1 MLGKTP
7 LPRNFFKP
15 KSRPVHCITLSARS
29 LTRFVVHPFS
39 RPFDVIRDDF
49 GPKVTGLAEENGFEM
64 AVASRQNSNVAHR
77 THQDR
82 QLRFHREESGVA
94 KFWREVLICQLCS
107 KLAFWW
113 RISRFMGKFSVKK
126 SRISLREITLQSS
139 SNTFR
144 KAEFR
149 VEKNTVVKNNY
160 VDKVQR
166 FRLVP
171 E

>member
-1 MLGKTP
+1 
-7 LPRNFFKP
+7 
-15 KSRPVHCITLSARS
+15 
-29 LTRFVVHPFS
+29 
-39 RPFDVIRDDF
+39 
-49 GPKVTGLAEENGFEM
+49 VTGLAEENGFEM
-64 AVASRQNSNVAHR
+64 AVPSLQNSNVAHR

-82 QLRFHREESGVA
+82 QLRFHREEYGVP
-94 KFWREVLICQLCS
+94 KFWRELLTCYAQNLLSDEEFLV
-107 KLAFWW
+107 
-113 RISRFMGKFSVKK
+113 FMGKFSVKK
-126 SRISLREITLQSS
+126 SRISLRESTLQSS
-139 SNTFR
+139 SNTFC

>member
-1 MLGKTP
+1 MPGKTP

-15 KSRPVHCITLSARS
+15 KSRPVHCITPSARN
-29 LTRFVVHPFS
+29 LTRFIVHPFS

-94 KFWREVLICQLCS
+94 TFWLEVLICYAQNLFSDEEFLVLWENFRS
-107 KLAFWW
+107 K
-113 RISRFMGKFSVKK
+113 
-126 SRISLREITLQSS
+126 
-139 SNTFR
+139 NP
-144 KAEFR
+144 EF
-149 VEKNTVVKNNY
+149 
-160 VDKVQR
+160 
-166 FRLVP
+166 L
-171 E
+171 

>member
-1 MLGKTP
+1 
-7 LPRNFFKP
+7 
-15 KSRPVHCITLSARS
+15 
-29 LTRFVVHPFS
+29 
-39 RPFDVIRDDF
+39 
-49 GPKVTGLAEENGFEM
+49 
-64 AVASRQNSNVAHR
+64 
-77 THQDR
+77 
-82 QLRFHREESGVA
+82 
-94 KFWREVLICQLCS
+94 
-107 KLAFWW
+107 
-113 RISRFMGKFSVKK
+113 MGKFSVKK

>member
-39 RPFDVIRDDF
+39 RPFDVTRDDF

-94 KFWREVLICQLCS
+94 KFWREVLICYAQNLLSDEEFLVLLENFRS
-107 KLAFWW
+107 K
-113 RISRFMGKFSVKK
+113 
-126 SRISLREITLQSS
+126 
-139 SNTFR
+139 NP
-144 KAEFR
+144 EF
-149 VEKNTVVKNNY
+149 
-160 VDKVQR
+160 
-166 FRLVP
+166 L
-171 E
+171 